1 MTWSLLYFSGH
12 GFKDDTGRL
21 YLITNDSRKQLL
33 GSTAV
38 SAQFVR
44 EQLDHCRS
52 RRKVVILDCCYAGA
66 FPPGT
71 TRGADAVDV
80 LEGLGGRGSAV
91 ITASS
96 ALEYAFENGSSSVS
110 AVDEVA
116 TPSVFTSA
124 LIAGLATGSADKN
137 GDGIIDIDE
146 LYDYVYSQVKESI
159 PQQTPGRRSDVEGVL
174 YIAASPRGPRPAVL
188 NPEIIQAVQHPLA
201 SVRLAVV
208 NDLYKLCSGVHA
220 GLRLAARN
228 ALNQL
233 TDDDSRGVS
242 EAARSACELIDKH
255 AGKKGAES
263 QADRESIRHG
273 VHRNSTTAHP
283 QSGQETAASDDILAP
298 AVRDAEAIRTIALR
312 EADELTSTTEREA
325 AKLRA
330 TADHEVAEKRAAAE
344 RDIARLR
351 TSTEREVAQLK
362 ATVKRERDEILT
374 ASKRQADEI
383 RSQARRILEESETQR
398 AQAEAEFEIQLA
410 TRREEA
416 EALAK
421 IDPDSLVYAAMQ
433 EADEIRSQARR
444 ILEESETQRA
454 QAEAEFE
461 IQLAARREEAER
473 QEAER
478 LAAAQ
483 SATQK
488 LVSEAEQRAST
499 AEQHAAKASAQADQ
513 TRRDA
518 DSHARQLVSNAKKN
532 ADQIVSQ
539 AKTQAEQMLAETRA
553 DAERRRVASQ
563 REVDELTRQKDSI
576 ASHLV
581 QVRQLLGGRAKET
594 D

>member
-1 MTWSLLYFSGH
+1 MIPQATA
-12 GFKDDTGRL
+12 
-21 YLITNDSRKQLL
+21 

-374 ASKRQADEI
+374 ASKRQADEM
-383 RSQARRILEESETQR
+383 RSQAQRILEK
-398 AQAEAEFEIQLA
+398 
-410 TRREEA
+410 
-416 EALAK
+416 AK
-421 IDPDSLVYAAMQ
+421 PSGPPP
-433 EADEIRSQARR
+433 
-444 ILEESETQRA
+444 

-499 AEQHAAKASAQADQ
+499 AEQRAAKASAQADQ

-539 AKTQAEQMLAETRA
+539 AKTQAEQMLAETKA
-553 DAERRRVASQ
+553 DAERRRAAAQ

-581 QVRQLLGGRAKET
+581 QVPSSSAGGRKRRTEQQYAGSFVQLWRL
-594 D
+594 